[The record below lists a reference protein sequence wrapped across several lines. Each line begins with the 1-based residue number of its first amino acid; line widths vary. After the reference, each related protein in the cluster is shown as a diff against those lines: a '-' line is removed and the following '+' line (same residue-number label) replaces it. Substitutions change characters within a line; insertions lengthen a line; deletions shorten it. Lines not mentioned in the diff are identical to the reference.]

1 MVKPI
6 VALVGRPNVG
16 KSTLFNRLIGRR
28 TAIVDDMPGVTRD
41 RLYGDVEWDGKEFTL
56 IDTGGL
62 FLDDPDFSEHVEE
75 QVRTA
80 ISEAVLVVFVVDA
93 RVGPTVEDD
102 RIAQELLKSKRKTI
116 VAVNKVD
123 DFRDA
128 YTYEFYNL
136 GLGDPVPISSLHG
149 LNIDELLDRIV
160 ELLPENEIRMKDETG
175 EVRVALVGRPNVG
188 KSTLSNALLQEERMI
203 VSDVAG
209 TTRDAIDICLERDGR
224 RYILVDT
231 AGIRKRSRVEK
242 GVEYYGV
249 KRALR
254 SIDRADVVLLIIDA
268 ETGIVEQDK
277 KIAGYI
283 EESGKGVIIVINK
296 WDSAMKI
303 IDNRRD
309 FEVYVRTQLDFIS
322 YAPLRFVSAL
332 TGEGVDHILK
342 DVDAVCSEQN
352 KRLTTSNL
360 NSWLNEVVYLNPPS
374 GVGKQGVKF
383 YYATQVG
390 TKPPVIACFVNN
402 PNMVHFSYKRYL
414 ERQLRQ
420 AYGFEGTPVRLVFR
434 ARRRSSSK

>member
-1 MVKPI
+1 MSKPI

-16 KSTLFNRLIGRR
+16 KSTLFNRLVGRR
-28 TAIVDDMPGVTRD
+28 TAIVDDLPGVTRD
-41 RLYGDVEWDGKEFTL
+41 RLYGDVEWDGREFTL

-62 FLDDPDFSEHVEE
+62 FLDDPDFGEHVEE
-75 QVRTA
+75 QVRRA
-80 ISEAVLVVFVVDA
+80 IAEADLVVFVVDA
-93 RVGPTVEDD
+93 RVGPAVEDD
-102 RIAQELLKSKRKTI
+102 RVAQELLKSKRKTI

-123 DFRDA
+123 NFRDA
-128 YTYEFYNL
+128 HFYEFYKL

-149 LNIDELLDRIV
+149 LNIDELLERIV
-160 ELLPENEIRMKDETG
+160 ELLPEGGVREVAEG
-175 EVRVALVGRPNVG
+175 VRVALVGRPNVG
-188 KSTLSNALLQEERMI
+188 KSTLSNTLLQEERMI

-209 TTRDAIDICLERDGR
+209 TTRDAIDTCLERDGR

-231 AGIRKRSRVEK
+231 AGIRKRGRVER

-249 KRALR
+249 MRALR

-268 ETGIVEQDK
+268 GSGIVEQDK

-296 WDSAMKI
+296 WDLATKI
-303 IDNRRD
+303 TNKRRD
-309 FEVYVRTQLDFIS
+309 FEAYVRTQLDFIS

-332 TGEGVDHILK
+332 TGSGVDHLLE
-342 DVDAVCSEQN
+342 DVDLVCLEQN
-352 KRLTTSNL
+352 KRISTGNL
-360 NSWLNEVVYLNPPS
+360 NSWLNEVVYLNPPP
-374 GVGKQGVKF
+374 GAGRQGVKF
-383 YYATQVG
+383 YYATQVA

-402 PNMVHFSYKRYL
+402 PDMVHFSYKRYL

-434 ARRRSSSK
+434 ARRRSPAK